1 MSRIY
6 LLRHGRTAANERKL
20 YCGSTDLSLS
30 KGGAEALKTLRYQI
44 PEDAKYFVSGMKRT
58 IETLHYLFG
67 DVPFHT
73 DARFREIDFGIFE
86 MKSYEELKN
95 DEAYLRWITGDCE
108 NNVPPKG
115 ESGAAMKR
123 RVLEAF
129 NELKEVRETVV
140 LISHGGVIAAI
151 MEELFPEEGKNRYEW
166 QPSYGG
172 GYLLEGDTYRKLEN
186 ENII

>member
-1 MSRIY
+1 MNKIY
-6 LLRHGRTAANERKL
+6 LIRHGRTLANEKRL

-30 KGGAEALKTLRYQI
+30 KGGEEALKTIRYEL
-44 PEDAKYFVSGMKRT
+44 PEQTTYIVSGMKRT
-58 IETLHYLFG
+58 VETLHCLFG
-67 DVPFHT
+67 DVPFQT
-73 DARFREIDFGIFE
+73 DERFREIDFGIFE

-95 DEAYLRWITGDCE
+95 DTDYLRWITGDQE
-108 NNVPPKG
+108 NNVPPMG

-129 NELKEVRETVV
+129 DEIKEMQETVV

-151 MEELFPEEGKNRYEW
+151 MEELFPKEWKNRYEW
-166 QPSYGG
+166 QPSFGG
-172 GYLLEGDTYRKLEN
+172 GYLIEEGAYRKLEN